1 MRKRLK
7 KLLCEDNIYLDLKAD
22 SKEALIKELI
32 NRLHS
37 CNMIKDNKSVLSA
50 VMEREG
56 KMTTGMEHGI
66 ALPHGKTD
74 SVDKLVVA
82 IGLKKEGLDFDSIDH
97 KPSKIFI
104 MTVSPSSHTG
114 PHIQFLAEVSKLL
127 RDPQLREQLLYA
139 ESVDEVIK
147 VFT

>member
-1 MRKRLK
+1 MRKQLK
-7 KLLCEDNIYLDLKAD
+7 KLLCDDNIFLELKAD
-22 SKEALIKELI
+22 SKETLI
-32 NRLHS
+32 NEMIERLHS
-37 CNMIKDNKSVLSA
+37 CDMIRDKDSVLSA
-50 VMEREG
+50 VMEREN

-82 IGLKKEGLDFDSIDH
+82 IGLKKAGLDFDSIDQ
-97 KPSKIFI
+97 KPAKIFI

-127 RDPQLREQLLYA
+127 KDSQSREQLLSA
-139 ESVDEVIK
+139 NSADEVIK